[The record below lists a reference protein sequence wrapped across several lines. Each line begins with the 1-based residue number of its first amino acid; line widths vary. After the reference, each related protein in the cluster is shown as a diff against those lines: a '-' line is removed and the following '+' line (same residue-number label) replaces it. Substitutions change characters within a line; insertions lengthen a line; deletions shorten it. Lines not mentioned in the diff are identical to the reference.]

1 MRTYTLLAA
10 AIVFVF
16 TSSSQAQTKLPAH
29 MWSHCTTLTMAGGAS
44 TASDHNGGTFG
55 AAIGWEMTPRLGL
68 EGSGTWLAKPAGSN
82 AFAGALS
89 VRALLTK
96 THTLAPF
103 VEGGFGLF
111 AASFDPNRATDIPA
125 FYANRLTGATT
136 NWFTDPAFFAAA
148 GIDVFRSHRVAIRPT
163 VGAIFAVNDGQ
174 SYTTATAT
182 VRVEYHFGGLPPAGF
197 R

>member
-1 MRTYTLLAA
+1 MCKYTLLAA
-10 AIVFVF
+10 AIVLSF
-16 TSSSQAQTKLPAH
+16 TSSLHAQGKPPAH
-29 MWSHCTTLTMAGGAS
+29 MWSHCTTLTLSGGAT
-44 TASDHNGGTFG
+44 TASDQNGGMLSG
-55 AAIGWEMTPRLGL
+55 AIGWEMTPRLGL
-68 EGSGTWLAKPAGSN
+68 EGSGMWFARQTGST

-89 VRALLTK
+89 VRALMTDS
-96 THTLAPF
+96 HTLAPF

-125 FYANRLTGATT
+125 FYADRMSGTIT

-148 GIDVFRSHRVAIRPT
+148 GVDVFRSNRIAIRPT
-163 VGAIFAVNDGQ
+163 VGAIFAVDDGHA
-174 SYTTATAT
+174 YTTATAT

>member
-1 MRTYTLLAA
+1 MWKNMLVAG
-10 AIVFVF
+10 AIILSV
-16 TSSSQAQTKLPAH
+16 TSSLQAQTKLPAH
-29 MWSHCTTLTMAGGAS
+29 MWSHCTTLSMAGGAT
-44 TASDHNGGTFG
+44 TASDHNGGMLG

-68 EGSGTWLAKPAGSN
+68 EGSGTWFAKPAGSN

-89 VRALLTK
+89 VRAVLAETQ
-96 THTLAPF
+96 TLAPF
-103 VEGGFGLF
+103 VEGGFGLY

-125 FYANRLTGATT
+125 FYANRMSGTIT

-148 GIDVFRSHRVAIRPT
+148 GVDVFRSNRVAIRPT
-163 VGAIFAVNDGQ
+163 IGAIFAVNDGHA
-174 SYTTATAT
+174 YTTGTMS